1 MKTKDSPI
9 RRYIQRRKPRGLGG
23 RSPQSLRWGDSPC
36 IRPPN
41 ILRSSVVGC
50 ARKYAKSKK
59 RCFCCEERVMY
70 EVSCMIFNKV
80 RSGKSVKIRKTW
92 SMTKKGHQKFLP
104 LKSKFFQ
111 KKIITLI
118 GEKYDRPLKL
128 SARFPPLCMY
138 VCVYVCMHVC
148 MHVYV
153 CVCMYAYELETG

>member
-41 ILRSSVVGC
+41 ILRSIVVGC

-104 LKSKFFQ
+104 PKWEKTSSWST
-111 KKIITLI
+111 KIFSVPPNSAPCFRHWLYINS
-118 GEKYDRPLKL
+118 PL
-128 SARFPPLCMY
+128 
-138 VCVYVCMHVC
+138 
-148 MHVYV
+148 
-153 CVCMYAYELETG
+153 